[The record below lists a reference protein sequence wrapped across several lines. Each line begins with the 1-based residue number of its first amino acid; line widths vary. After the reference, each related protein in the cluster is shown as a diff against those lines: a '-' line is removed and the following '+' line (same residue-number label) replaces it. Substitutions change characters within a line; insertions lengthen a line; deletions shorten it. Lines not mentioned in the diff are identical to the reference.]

1 MAVYL
6 DYNATTPLAPEVI
19 DAIAGS
25 MRDHWANPSS
35 NYTAGMFYIFIHLF
49 YFAFLLGKGSKAAIE
64 KAREQVAKLI
74 GGASEGIRSLIIMM
88 SSSF

>member
-35 NYTAGMFYIFIHLF
+35 NYTAG
-49 YFAFLLGKGSKAAIE
+49 KGSKAAIE

-74 GGASEGIRSLIIMM
+74 GGASEDIVFTSGGTEVRRLFIYLFVCLFYFRVIM
-88 SSSF
+88 